1 MLAGTGHPTR
11 PCLTLRASLVHTVTL
26 PALLPT
32 VAGVG
37 LLGLV
42 AYDAYATILHSRA
55 RGGPIAQNLNRRVWW
70 LARQVAFRCS
80 RPRRHQILNAIGPL
94 LLPALVATFISF
106 LMVGYALIY
115 WPQMPGSFNV
125 DEKARSPRWI
135 EALYFSGITLTT
147 LGYGDIAPRSTAM
160 RLVALS
166 ECSAGFAFISLAVT
180 YLLTVTNAL
189 ERKRTVALS
198 FYHQAERG
206 ADAAGFLSHH
216 FRRGEFQ
223 GLETVFSTAARDLQ
237 SLLESHVEHPV
248 IHYFHPVEVHKSLP
262 RMLFLVLEIR
272 SVMRCCLDREVYRDI
287 CDHPE
292 AETLEETARYV
303 LRQLGTFLQL
313 RVDTADEL
321 PAETPE
327 TEFPRWF
334 RRFDETMSRFASIGI
349 RTQADVQAGRRQYV
363 KNRLEW
369 ERQLGAFAAFAGYD
383 WEEVT
388 GDRDL
393 QQAEDHPS
401 EPEP

>member
-1 MLAGTGHPTR
+1 MN
-11 PCLTLRASLVHTVTL
+11 L
-26 PALLPT
+26 PAIFSTAL
-32 VAGVG
+32 GVG

-42 AYDAYATILHSRA
+42 AFDVYATILHSRA
-55 RGGPIAQNLNRRVWW
+55 RAGPIGENLNRGVWW
-70 LARQVAFRCS
+70 VMRGLAFRFS
-80 RPRRHQILNAIGPL
+80 RPRRHLILNAVGPL
-94 LLPALVATFISF
+94 LLPALVATFILF
-106 LMVGYALIY
+106 LMIGYALIY
-115 WPQMPGSFNV
+115 WPHMPGSFNV
-125 DEKARSPRWI
+125 DEKARTPSWI

-147 LGYGDIAPRSTAM
+147 LGYGDIAPRVTSM

-166 ECSAGFAFISLAVT
+166 EASAGFAFISLAVT

-198 FYHQAERG
+198 FYHQAEQG
-206 ADAAGFLSHH
+206 ADAAGFLRHH
-216 FRRGEFQ
+216 FRRGEFH
-223 GLETVFSTAARDLQ
+223 GLESVFASAARDLQ

-272 SVMRCCLDREVYRDI
+272 SVMKCCLDREVYTDI
-287 CDHPE
+287 CEHPE

-303 LRQLGTFLQL
+303 LRQLSAFLNL
-313 RVDTADEL
+313 RIDTADEL

-334 RRFDETMSRFASIGI
+334 RRFDQTMRRFDAAGI
-349 RTQADVQAGRRQYV
+349 RTRTDVAGGRRQYV

-369 ERQLGAFAAFAGYD
+369 ERQLGAFAAFTGYD
-383 WEEVT
+383 WDEIT

-393 QQAEDHPS
+393 QEAVDHPN
-401 EPEP
+401 EDAP

>member
-1 MLAGTGHPTR
+1 MLAA
-11 PCLTLRASLVHTVTL
+11 TLSTTV
-26 PALLPT
+26 
-32 VAGVG
+32 GFG

-42 AYDAYATILHSRA
+42 AYDVYATILHSRA
-55 RGGPIAQNLNRRVWW
+55 QAGPIGQNLNRRLWW
-70 LARQVAFRCS
+70 LARGVAFRCS
-80 RPRRHQILNAIGPL
+80 RPRRHAILNSVGPL
-94 LLPALVATFISF
+94 LLPALVATFIVL
-106 LMVGYALIY
+106 LMLGYALIY

-125 DEKARSPRWI
+125 DEKARTPAWI
-135 EALYFSGITLTT
+135 EAIYFSGITLTT

-166 ECSAGFAFISLAVT
+166 EASAGFAFISLAVT

-198 FYHQAERG
+198 FYHQAEQG
-206 ADAAGFLSHH
+206 ADAAGFLVHH

-223 GLETVFSTAARDLQ
+223 GLESIFANAARDLQ

-272 SVMRCCLDREVYRDI
+272 SIMKCCLDRESYAAIRT
-287 CDHPE
+287 HPE

-303 LRQLGTFLQL
+303 LRQLSTFLHL
-313 RVDTADEL
+313 RVGTADEL
-321 PAETPE
+321 PDETPE
-327 TEFPRWF
+327 IEFPRWF
-334 RRFDETMSRFASIGI
+334 RRFDETMRLLAATGI
-349 RTQADVQAGRRQYV
+349 RTQADVAASRRRYV
-363 KNRLEW
+363 KNRLAW
-369 ERQLGAFAAFAGYD
+369 EQQLGAYAAHAGYD

-393 QQAEDHPS
+393 QAAEDHPS
-401 EPEP
+401 EPETSANA

>member
-1 MLAGTGHPTR
+1 MNF
-11 PCLTLRASLVHTVTL
+11 S
-26 PALLPT
+26 ALLPT
-32 VAGVG
+32 AAGIG

-42 AYDAYATILHSRA
+42 AYDVYATILHSRA
-55 RGGPIAQNLNRRVWW
+55 RAGPIGHNLNRRAWW
-70 LARQVAFRCS
+70 LARVVAFRCS
-80 RPRRHQILNAIGPL
+80 RLRRHLILNAVGPL
-94 LLPALVATFISF
+94 LLPALVATFIVC
-106 LMVGYALIY
+106 LMLGYALIY
-115 WPQMPGSFNV
+115 WPQMPRSFNV
-125 DEKARSPRWI
+125 NAEAKTPSWI
-135 EALYFSGITLTT
+135 EAIYFSGITLTT

-166 ECSAGFAFISLAVT
+166 EASAGFAFISLAVT

-198 FYHQAERG
+198 FYHQAEQG
-206 ADAAGFLSHH
+206 ADAAGFLTHH

-223 GLETVFSTAARDLQ
+223 GLESVFSSAARDLQ

-272 SVMRCCLDREVYRDI
+272 SVMQCCLDRAAYVDI
-287 CDHPE
+287 YDHPE

-303 LRQLGTFLQL
+303 LRQLGVFLNL
-313 RVDTADEL
+313 RVGTADEL

-334 RRFDETMSRFASIGI
+334 RRYDQTLRRFAAAGV
-349 RTQADVQAGRRQYV
+349 RTNADVAGGRRQYV
-363 KNRLEW
+363 KNRLAW

-383 WEEVT
+383 WEEIT
-388 GDRDL
+388 GDNDL
-393 QQAEDHPS
+393 QEAEDHPS
-401 EPEP
+401 EPDPSES

>member
-1 MLAGTGHPTR
+1 MNLAGYLAT
-11 PCLTLRASLVHTVTL
+11 A
-26 PALLPT
+26 
-32 VAGVG
+32 AGVG

-42 AYDAYATILHSRA
+42 GYDVYATILHSRA
-55 RGGPIAQNLNRRVWW
+55 QAGPIGHNLNRRIWW
-70 LARQVAFRCS
+70 LARAVAFRFA
-80 RPRRHQILNAIGPL
+80 RPRRHRILNAVGPL
-94 LLPALVATFISF
+94 LLPALVVAFIFF
-106 LMVGYALIY
+106 LILGYALIY
-115 WPQMPGSFNV
+115 WPRMPASFNV
-125 DEKARSPRWI
+125 DEKARTPSWI
-135 EALYFSGITLTT
+135 EAFYFSGITVTT

-166 ECSAGFAFISLAVT
+166 EAAAGFAFISLAVT

-198 FYHQAERG
+198 FYHQSEQG
-206 ADAAGFLSHH
+206 ADAAGFLVHH

-223 GLETVFSTAARDLQ
+223 GLEAVFAKAARDLQ
-237 SLLESHVEHPV
+237 SLLESHIEHPV

-272 SVMRCCLDREVYRDI
+272 SVMKCCLDRAVYTDV

-303 LRQLGTFLQL
+303 LRQLSTILRL
-313 RVDTADEL
+313 RVGTADEL

-327 TEFPRWF
+327 MEFPRWF
-334 RRFDETMSRFASIGI
+334 RRYDQTLRRFAAAGI
-349 RTQADVQAGRRQYV
+349 RTQPDVAAGRRQYV
-363 KNRLEW
+363 RNRLEW
-369 ERQLGAFAAFAGYD
+369 ERQLGAFGAFTGYD
-383 WEEVT
+383 WEEIT

-393 QQAEDHPS
+393 QEAEDQPS